1 MKRLEFMVSV
11 FEKVTAGILFVTAV
25 FISVFYGWDIDLD
38 VGILWQI
45 LFLSAVCA
53 LGSMI
58 LPLEGEKEKEVS
70 RIAMLVRTIIYFIYI
85 NAVVLG
91 FGFLFEWFTF
101 DNGWQVLGIELA
113 ILFVFVAVFLIFYWS
128 QCLEAKRMN
137 EKLKK
142 RG

>member
-1 MKRLEFMVSV
+1 MKRLKSMVSV

-25 FISVFYGWDIDLD
+25 FISVFYGWDIELSVD
-38 VGILWQI
+38 ILWQI

-53 LGSMI
+53 LGSII

-85 NAVVLG
+85 NVVVLG

-101 DNGWQVLGIELA
+101 DNSWQVFGMELA
-113 ILFVFVAVFLIFYWS
+113 IIFVFAAVALIFYWS
-128 QCLEAKRMN
+128 QCLEARRMN
-137 EKLKK
+137 EELKK